1 MELAITIFYIIPA
14 ILTMFVFIYKQDE
27 LAVLDLIGITLA
39 SLLPIVN
46 IFGGYICGLI
56 FICESKIVNDFLN
69 IICESKIVNDFL
81 NKRIK

>member
-14 ILTMFVFIYKQDE
+14 ILSVFVIIHKQNE
-27 LAVLDLIGITLA
+27 VTVLDLIFIVLA

-46 IFGGYICGLI
+46 MFAGYVCGLI
-56 FICESKIVNDFLN
+56 SLCESKRVN
-69 IICESKIVNDFL
+69 SFL